1 MLFLKFKCLAS
12 AAGLLSIRVS
22 GNRETGGIYVH
33 LSFLSLSISSQ
44 SVWFPRTVMPLVWC
58 TPLWGTEDTYRWHM
72 VNIQHF
78 KIDVYLNG

>member
-1 MLFLKFKCLAS
+1 MLS
-12 AAGLLSIRVS
+12 V
-22 GNRETGGIYVH
+22 
-33 LSFLSLSISSQ
+33 LSLSISSQ

-78 KIDVYLNG
+78 KIDEKTIFFSSDTILPVQIKEGKKITKY